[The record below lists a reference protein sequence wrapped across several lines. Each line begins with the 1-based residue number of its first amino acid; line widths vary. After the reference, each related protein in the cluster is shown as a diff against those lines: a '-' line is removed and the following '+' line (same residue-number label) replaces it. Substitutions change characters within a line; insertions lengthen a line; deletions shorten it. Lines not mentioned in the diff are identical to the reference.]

1 MERKHNS
8 LMDRLPIESWLPIS
22 RKEIEKRG
30 WDEVDIILVSGD
42 AYIDHPSFGIAVIGR
57 ILEKNGYKVA
67 ILPQPNWKDDWRDF
81 KKLGKPRLF
90 FGVSAGSM
98 DSMVN
103 HYTARKRLR
112 SNDAYTPGGQAGFRP
127 DYPTLVYTRI
137 LKELY
142 PETPIVIGGI
152 EASMRRITHYDYWQ
166 DCLRESFLTES
177 GADLLVY
184 GMGEKPIVDIA
195 RELSQAESSKA
206 GLKACHNL
214 PQVAYISKEF
224 PQVPVP
230 ELWPACAPLEDIVL
244 HPHSLCIKDKR
255 AQAENFAK
263 VETASNQ
270 MTCGR
275 IIQQGSKG
283 FVVINPP
290 YWYTPGSHDIDESFD
305 LPYTRLPH
313 PRYRSRGDIPAFVMI
328 CNSVNLHRGCFGGCS
343 FCTISAHQGKQV
355 QSRSEK
361 SILEEIEK
369 ITRMPYFKGS
379 LSDLGGPSA
388 NMYLMRGKETS
399 KCLKCKKAS
408 CLYPSICPNLQHD
421 HGRLLELY
429 RKVTALPAIKHAY
442 IGSGI
447 RYDMIVPYLHNGKAD
462 KRKEPRNTSGNGKD
476 TSTNH
481 AREYIEWV
489 IAHGVSGRLKV
500 APEHTEKHVL
510 DRMRKMPFEQF
521 EDFKA
526 FFDSYCQRLGLR
538 QQLIP
543 YFISAHPGCRLKDMQ
558 KLEEK
563 TRDLGYQLEQVQL
576 FTPTPMTL
584 STETYYTGLDP
595 YTLEPVFTEKEPAAR
610 DRQTECFF
618 WYKKTEKHTG
628 NKANPFSRKSTSQK
642 R

>member
-1 MERKHNS
+1 
-8 LMDRLPIESWLPIS
+8 MD
-22 RKEIEKRG
+22 KRG
-30 WDEVDIILVSGD
+30 WTEADVILISGD
-42 AYIDHPSFGIAVIGR
+42 AYVDHPSFGIAVIGR

-127 DYPTLVYTRI
+127 DYPTLVYTKI

-142 PETPIVIGGI
+142 PDIPVVIGGI
-152 EASMRRITHYDYWQ
+152 EASMRRISHYDYWQ
-166 DCLRESFLTES
+166 DQLRESFLTES

-184 GMGEKPIVDIA
+184 GMGEKPIVEIAHRLSRSESPKTTCCHDI
-195 RELSQAESSKA
+195 
-206 GLKACHNL
+206 
-214 PQVAYISKEF
+214 PQVAYLCHDEPEQASSK
-224 PQVPVP
+224 
-230 ELWPACAPLEDIVL
+230 LWPDGKILEDIVL
-244 HPHSLCIKDKR
+244 HSHAECLRNKK

-263 VETASNQ
+263 TETASNQ
-270 MTCGR
+270 ITCGR
-275 IIQQGSKG
+275 ILQKGSKG
-283 FVVINPP
+283 YVVINPP
-290 YWYTPGSHDIDESFD
+290 YCFDPEAHEIDESFD

-313 PRYRSRGDIPAFVMI
+313 PRYKSRGDIPAFVMI

-355 QSRSEK
+355 QSRSEA
-361 SILEEIEK
+361 SILKEIEH
-369 ITRMPYFKGS
+369 ITRMPYFKGN

-388 NMYLMRGKETS
+388 NMYQMKGKDRS
-399 KCLKCKKAS
+399 KCLRCKRAS
-408 CLYPSICPNLQHD
+408 CLFPSICPNLQHD
-421 HGRLLELY
+421 HGRLLSLY
-429 RKVTALPAIKHAY
+429 KKVLAIPGIKHAY

-447 RYDMIVPYLHNGKAD
+447 RYDMIVPYLPIQRQGKLTPIGRTPD
-462 KRKEPRNTSGNGKD
+462 RETEKN
-476 TSTNH
+476 

-500 APEHTEKHVL
+500 APEHTESHVL
-510 DRMRKMPFEQF
+510 TKMRKMPFSQF
-521 EDFKA
+521 EEFKV
-526 FFDSYCQRLGLR
+526 FFDNYCQRIGLK
-538 QQLIP
+538 QQLVP

-558 KLEEK
+558 HLEEK
-563 TRDLGYQLEQVQL
+563 TRHMGYQLEQVQL

-584 STETYYTGLDP
+584 STETYYTGMDP
-595 YTLEPVFTEKEPAAR
+595 YTLEPVFVEKEPKER

-618 WYKKTEKHTG
+618 WYKPESSRTGDSRTQGKIRGKSSSEHYAKEKR
-628 NKANPFSRKSTSQK
+628 SRINSQPYQRK
-642 R
+642 RQD